1 MGTWTILGRI
11 VSVEQEMAGIVLGDR
26 VALQTS
32 RIPPSAPACNYLMLS
47 YGPTCEL
54 DLTGRE
60 IFPCK
65 RYANEVSVLGAIMAF
80 VVPHDLSVMIAM
92 LRVQQS
98 KLISH
103 VLECWQS
110 VRLILK
116 KVSQLL
122 PPRNTSQLHYAGC
135 RPLLASLCANRR
147 A

>member
-1 MGTWTILGRI
+1 M
-11 VSVEQEMAGIVLGDR
+11 VLGDR
-26 VALQTS
+26 VALQT

-47 YGPTCEL
+47 YGLTCEL

-65 RYANEVSVLGAIMAF
+65 RYANELSVLGAIMAF
-80 VVPHDLSVMIAM
+80 VVPHDLSVIIAM

-98 KLISH
+98 KLISR

-110 VRLILK
+110 IRLILN

-122 PPRNTSQLHYAGC
+122 GTSQDHFATTLCGMPAG
-135 RPLLASLCANRR
+135 PSQSLRK
-147 A
+147 